1 MIQDWVIT
9 ASTVRHAW
17 RSILNAGWRRMLPIA
32 LAVLAVLVHVYQS
45 SEVTDDTSPG
55 KLLYDRLLSVGFVC

>member
-1 MIQDWVIT
+1 
-9 ASTVRHAW
+9 
-17 RSILNAGWRRMLPIA
+17 MLPIA